1 MARYSSHRLKLLVL
15 KEMFEKLTDEQNG
28 VELKQII
35 EYLAKKGIP
44 AERKSIYSDIALLRD
59 FGMDIITEKGT
70 KTTYK
75 LVSREFQLPELKL
88 LVDSV
93 SSSKFITRKKSLD
106 LISKLEKLTSKYE
119 ARELRRQ
126 VYVEKRVKTMNE
138 SIYYNVDSIHT
149 AIAKNKKLNFK
160 YFEYDRERKK
170 VFRRKGET
178 YSVSPLALIY
188 SDENYY
194 LTAFCDRR
202 SMIVNYR
209 VDRMSG
215 VSLSNEDRISN
226 DETSNFD
233 PAIHQKS
240 QFSMFAG
247 DVQNVKIE
255 FDNSLS
261 TLVIDRFGSDV
272 FIYPEGDEHF
282 IISIDIEVSPA
293 FFGWIFMLGDK
304 AKILEPKSLSDE
316 FLNAI
321 SAVAKSYVET
331 K

>member
-1 MARYSSHRLKLLVL
+1 MARYSSQRLKLLVL
-15 KEMFEKLTDEQNG
+15 KEMFEKRTDERNG

-35 EYLAKKGIP
+35 EYLAKNGIT

-59 FGMDIITEKGT
+59 FGMDIITEKGA

-106 LISKLEKLTSKYE
+106 LISKLEKLTSIYE

-170 VFRRKGET
+170 VFRRKGEI
-178 YSVSPLALIY
+178 YSASPLALIY

-194 LTAFCDRR
+194 LAAFCDRR
-202 SMIVNYR
+202 RMIVNYR
-209 VDRMSG
+209 VDRMSE

-226 DETSNFD
+226 DDTSNFD
-233 PAIHQKS
+233 PAIHQKL

-261 TLVIDRFGSDV
+261 TLVIGRFGSDV
-272 FIYPEGDEHF
+272 FIYPEGDERF
-282 IISIDIEVSPA
+282 IISVTIEVSPA
-293 FFGWIFMLGDK
+293 FFGWVFMLGDK
-304 AKILEPKSLSDE
+304 AKILEPKSLSNE
-316 FLNAI
+316 FLNLI
-321 SAVAKSYVET
+321 SDVAKTYTEI
-331 K
+331 